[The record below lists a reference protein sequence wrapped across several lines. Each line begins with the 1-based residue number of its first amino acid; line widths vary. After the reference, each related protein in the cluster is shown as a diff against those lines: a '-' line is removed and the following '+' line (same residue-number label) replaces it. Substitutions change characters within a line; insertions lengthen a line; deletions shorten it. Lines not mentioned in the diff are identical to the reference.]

1 MHRAVSNE
9 KVFVSEISYIIND
22 KNIIITSVQER
33 KPVSC
38 LSDKFYEEKAFP
50 YFLSKGKLCYKAH

>member
-9 KVFVSEISYIIND
+9 KVLVSEISYIIND
-22 KNIIITSVQER
+22 KNIIITSVEER
-33 KPVSC
+33 KPVSF